1 MDVLDADDLLA
12 AVTQASKDLYLG
24 CVSPH
29 QTSRRR
35 PESSNA
41 LLRCEGDIE
50 LSKDRHSGCVR
61 AGHLDREGR
70 FNRLT
75 AALAVIRK

>member
-41 LLRCEGDIE
+41 LLRCEGDTSLARTAIAAV
-50 LSKDRHSGCVR
+50 CVQAIWTAR
-61 AGHLDREGR
+61 AASID
-70 FNRLT
+70 
-75 AALAVIRK
+75 